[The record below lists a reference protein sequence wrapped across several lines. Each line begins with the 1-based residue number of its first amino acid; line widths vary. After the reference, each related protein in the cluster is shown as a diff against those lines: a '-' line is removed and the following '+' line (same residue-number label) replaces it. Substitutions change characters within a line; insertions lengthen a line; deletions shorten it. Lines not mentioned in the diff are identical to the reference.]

1 MSPCGHT
8 KGNARLTRQNDFTFS
23 KIKLVYCLTRKTLKC
38 NSLVQRLC
46 MFDMISSF
54 YLKWPKFA
62 RNWEFFSNCESP
74 GTQTK
79 LEQVHNFLW
88 IRSSIK
94 MEEYMECMECMECME
109 SELSGIF
116 LSKTSRQKYSAQV
129 PGDSFYAYDS

>member
-8 KGNARLTRQNDFTFS
+8 NGNARLTRQNDFTFS

-94 MEEYMECMECMECME
+94 MEEYMECME

-116 LSKTSRQKYSAQV
+116 WAKLVAKNIVLRS
-129 PGDSFYAYDS
+129 PGTHFMHMTANVYF